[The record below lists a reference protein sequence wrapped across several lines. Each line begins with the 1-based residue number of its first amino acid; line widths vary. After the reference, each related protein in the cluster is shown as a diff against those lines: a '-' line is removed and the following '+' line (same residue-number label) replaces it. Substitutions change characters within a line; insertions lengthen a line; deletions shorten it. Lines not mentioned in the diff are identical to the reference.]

1 MVDAVAFA
9 GVVGM
14 EGARV
19 ATDPL
24 ADCVSAHGAVAHM
37 TDTQSENVS
46 APAAQQVIDRT
57 ADKMAAEGARNGI
70 ALNGSKP
77 PRHNQ
82 SQSPKQVVRA
92 ADLLEPVRSG
102 LERVETRLRSA
113 DNAGQHP
120 AHNATHNAT
129 HNGASL
135 FAPLSNAFLTLIGS
149 GGKRLRPALALL
161 AAEMNPARGTLQ
173 GTPDYGRVIALA
185 ASVEML
191 HTSTLV
197 HDDVIDGALLR
208 RGAPTLNATWSGG
221 STVLAG
227 NYMFGSAAQL
237 SAETGSVRVI
247 RAFADTLRVIVDG
260 ELRQLLDRF
269 RFDQPRESYY
279 QRIYAK
285 TASLF
290 CAATEGAAL
299 LSEQPEEGINALRSY
314 GYHLGMAF
322 QIVDDILDFTSDEST
337 LGKPAGSD
345 LLQGTL
351 TLPFFHYL
359 RNRPN
364 EAAFVAEIERA
375 QTRAEMG
382 DAAEWQ
388 AMVHSIV
395 QELRTDTAGGSAIDA
410 ARAEAYAFADHARA
424 DLAIFPDTIYRRSM
438 LGLCDFVVQRTF

>member
-1 MVDAVAFA
+1 MQS
-9 GVVGM
+9 
-14 EGARV
+14 EQ
-19 ATDPL
+19 ATTVHAAERL
-24 ADCVSAHGAVAHM
+24 ADRMADLMA
-37 TDTQSENVS
+37 
-46 APAAQQVIDRT
+46 DRT
-57 ADKMAAEGARNGI
+57 ADRATNRLADGVAERPHVHANGADGGAAVRT
-70 ALNGSKP
+70 AL
-77 PRHNQ
+77 
-82 SQSPKQVVRA
+82 RA
-92 ADLLEPVRSG
+92 ADLLEPVRPG
-102 LERVETRLRSA
+102 LERVEARLRVVESA
-113 DNAGQHP
+113 DS
-120 AHNATHNAT
+120 
-129 HNGASL
+129 NGGDSL
-135 FAPLSNAFLTLIGS
+135 FAPLANAFLSLIGS

-173 GTPDYGRVIALA
+173 GTPDYERVIALA

-227 NYMFGSAAQL
+227 NYMFGTAAQL
-237 SAETGSVRVI
+237 SAETGSMQVI
-247 RAFADTLRVIVDG
+247 RAFAETLRVIVDG

-299 LSEQPEEGINALRSY
+299 LSAQPAEGVNALRSY

-359 RNRPN
+359 RSHPD
-364 EAAFVAEIERA
+364 EGALVAEMDRLQA
-375 QTRAEMG
+375 RAEMG
-382 DAAEWQ
+382 DDAGWQ
-388 AMVHSIV
+388 AMVREIV
-395 QELRTDTAGGSAIDA
+395 SELRAGSGVEA
-410 ARAEAYAFADHARA
+410 ARAEAEAFVEHARA
-424 DLAIFPDTIYRRSM
+424 DLQLFPDSSYRRAM
-438 LGLCDFVVQRTF
+438 LGLCDFVVQRTY